1 MKVLTKDSFVSEEAY
16 DTYREERKS
25 YEFQILVLCGLLAVA
40 SLMIIA
46 NNILF

>member
-25 YEFQILVLCGLLAVA
+25 FEFQIVILCGLLAVA
-40 SLMIIA
+40 SVMIIIEA
-46 NNILF
+46 LIW